1 METFNYLFLKT
12 IKNNAMTEKEQG
24 ITISENLVANKIYLI
39 RDKRV
44 MLDKDLADLY
54 EVETRALNQAVSRNT
69 ERFPE
74 VFMFQ
79 LNQQEFE
86 ILKSQ
91 FVTSSWGGTRKL
103 PYAFTEQGVAMLS
116 SVLRSKKAIQVN
128 IQIML
133 VFTKVREM
141 LVDTLSLRLDIEVIK
156 KKLEN
161 QDKNIELVF
170 NYLDELMEKQENPKP
185 RKQIGY
191 KNIQE

>member
-1 METFNYLFLKT
+1 MEN
-12 IKNNAMTEKEQG
+12 
-24 ITISENLVANKIYLI
+24 ENQNIALSDNFVASKIYLI

-44 MLDKDLADLY
+44 MLDKDLAELY
-54 EVETRALNQAVSRNT
+54 DVETRSLNQAVSRNL

-74 VFMFQ
+74 EFMFQ
-79 LNQQEFE
+79 LSPVEFE

-91 FVTSSWGGTRKL
+91 IVTSSWGGTRKL

-128 IQIML
+128 IQIMM

-141 LVDTLSLRLDIEVIK
+141 LVDTLSLQLDIADIK
-156 KKLEN
+156 KKIESH
-161 QDKNIELVF
+161 DKNIELVF

-185 RKQIGY
+185 RKRIGF
-191 KNIQE
+191 KASEE

>member
-1 METFNYLFLKT
+1 
-12 IKNNAMTEKEQG
+12 MTEKQQG
-24 ITISENLVANKIYLI
+24 ITISENLVATKIYLI

-54 EVETRALNQAVSRNT
+54 EVETRALNQAVSRNI